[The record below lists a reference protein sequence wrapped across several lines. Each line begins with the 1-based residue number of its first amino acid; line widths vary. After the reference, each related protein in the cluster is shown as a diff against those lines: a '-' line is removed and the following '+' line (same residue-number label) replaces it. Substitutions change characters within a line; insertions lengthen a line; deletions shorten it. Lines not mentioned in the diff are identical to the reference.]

1 MRRVAARW
9 ALWSYASL
17 AVLGIILHIA
27 RNVTQQK
34 GLNWVYIIPM
44 AVICVA
50 ALGSLLLLRL
60 KRPLSEAMVI
70 LVCVA
75 FVCFTV
81 LLVHEILTGKNY
93 EIFVAVFY
101 VGVFTIGLI
110 LGFKPAICYATA
122 SAIVFLAVGVL
133 YLGFSS
139 MIMSVVLAYAAAI
152 PAKVVEQLIEQST
165 RDVTNINQRLEDL
178 VAARTSELA
187 ESNRQL
193 QAEILE
199 RTQADEIL
207 QWRTV
212 ELESRNEELNAYAH
226 TVAHDIK
233 APLATII
240 GFSELLEKHHQQYP
254 EDKLSHYLGVL
265 ARNGRKITNIVDEL
279 LLLASVRE
287 VDTLEVES
295 LDMSVVVDEALQRLS
310 DIIANA
316 QPEIVIPDAWPAAI
330 GYGPWIEEVWVNYI
344 SNAIKYGGASP
355 RVELGATSAGNS
367 HIQFWVRDNGKGLAP
382 EEQARLFTPFTRLNQ
397 ASARGHGLGLS
408 IARRIVE
415 KLDGQVGVE
424 SEVGEGSIFFF
435 TLPSAQTED
444 APDNPATS
452 SAD

>member
-1 MRRVAARW
+1 
-9 ALWSYASL
+9 
-17 AVLGIILHIA
+17 
-27 RNVTQQK
+27 
-34 GLNWVYIIPM
+34 
-44 AVICVA
+44 
-50 ALGSLLLLRL
+50 
-60 KRPLSEAMVI
+60 
-70 LVCVA
+70 
-75 FVCFTV
+75 
-81 LLVHEILTGKNY
+81 
-93 EIFVAVFY
+93 
-101 VGVFTIGLI
+101 
-110 LGFKPAICYATA
+110 
-122 SAIVFLAVGVL
+122 
-133 YLGFSS
+133 
-139 MIMSVVLAYAAAI
+139 MSVVLVYAAAI

-226 TVAHDIK
+226 PVAHDIK

-435 TLPSAQTED
+435 TLPGAQTED